1 MKKYII
7 YDYISVADDD
17 GSGGTLVSLP
27 SPCGSECSTNTLVS
41 CMSSLPTD
49 PQSPL
54 SPTHHPNNPTST
66 SAGPA
71 NGQQGGGGT
80 YTISQPSSLTTQT
93 DFTNVTSLGADKTGQ
108 DGGCRTSSSPSS
120 TCLGPV
126 ETPLVR
132 TSDLSD
138 ASSITTITDSRHGS
152 VGEEK

>member
-1 MKKYII
+1 M
-7 YDYISVADDD
+7 SVADDD

-54 SPTHHPNNPTST
+54 SPTHHPNNPTSS
-66 SAGPA
+66 SAAPG

-80 YTISQPSSLTTQT
+80 YTISQSSSLIPQT
-93 DFTNVTSLGADKTGQ
+93 DVTNVATSGLDMTGQ

-120 TCLGPV
+120 TCLGAI

-138 ASSITTITDSRHGS
+138 ASSVTTVSGSRHGS